1 LSAAPLP
8 TRRLGIWLIGA
19 RGAIATCVA
28 YGLAG
33 LRQSLIEPL
42 GLVTEGPLRELPCV
56 PLDQIVL
63 GGHEVVRRGVS
74 QTASELSSA
83 GVLPR
88 DLVAC
93 AAQDIA
99 AYDARVR
106 PGILDGPDVG
116 MADLD
121 PRAASLGALP
131 PREQIEQLRADLLE
145 FKEAQSLDRVVVVEL
160 ASTEAFR
167 EEAPEWDCLVDLEA
181 ALDAGRAQPA
191 SLIYAYAAL
200 GAGMPFVNFTP
211 NRGACA
217 SALQELAL
225 ERGVPHCGS
234 DGKTGET
241 LVKTVLAPMFVARN
255 LKVLSWAGYNML
267 GNRDGE
273 VLADPVHRQSK
284 LINKD
289 EALRSILE
297 DPDAHTHVG
306 IDYVPSLGDWKTA
319 WDFIHFEG
327 FLGARMSMQFTWAG
341 CDSALAAPL
350 ILDLARLTD
359 LSAERGEVGPMAH
372 TASFFKSPLTGGSH
386 DFQAQFEALME
397 YAERCLSD
405 ESSASRARGA

>member
-28 YGLAG
+28 YGLTG

-74 QTASELSSA
+74 QTAAELSSA

-99 AYDARVR
+99 AYDSRVR

-167 EEAPEWDCLVDLEA
+167 EEAPEWSCLADLEA

-191 SLIYAYAAL
+191 SIIYAYAAL

-217 SALQELAL
+217 PALQELAL

-273 VLADPVHRQSK
+273 VLADPVHRV
-284 LINKD
+284 
-289 EALRSILE
+289 EAVTRTRRCVRSSRTRTRTPTSE
-297 DPDAHTHVG
+297 STTCHR
-306 IDYVPSLGDWKTA
+306 S
-319 WDFIHFEG
+319 E
-327 FLGARMSMQFTWAG
+327 
-341 CDSALAAPL
+341 
-350 ILDLARLTD
+350 
-359 LSAERGEVGPMAH
+359 
-372 TASFFKSPLTGGSH
+372 TGRPPGT
-386 DFQAQFEALME
+386 
-397 YAERCLSD
+397 
-405 ESSASRARGA
+405 SSTSRASWELA